1 MRCRLARTA
10 IGGLVL
16 LLLACSAPTTPAAS
30 RAAPEPAGPG
40 AASTSAPAAAAQPAA
55 PPARA
60 KFEYM
65 MIVPIV
71 NYWHQYVAQEKGL
84 FEAQNLE
91 VEFSYA
97 DNSSKVVQALASGS
111 VPLGGPSPDAVI
123 NAVEHGS
130 NLVLVAGEV
139 NKMAYSLV
147 ASRDVRSYADLR
159 GKTLAVIG
167 LQEGSTVV
175 LKKMLGD
182 HGLRPDDYSLVP
194 VGGTANRA
202 AAVSNGT
209 TAAAMIGQPQDFRLT
224 AEGFTNLGNSYDVF
238 PYYPSR
244 RHHYPPRLGAAK
256 RRRARPLPA
265 RDRAGRP
272 LDLRSRQPR
281 RRGDRGRQRA
291 EDELRRGAA
300 QLRPADHANA
310 GHPAAMAT
318 SRWKACKPSSTR
330 WSTSTC
336 SAHGTGA
343 REVRRPDLPRAR
355 AALVL
360 SQGGGLGVS
369 NPQNSFT
376 PGGCGWP
383 KPEKVA

>member
-1 MRCRLARTA
+1 MRRRLARTA
-10 IGGLVL
+10 IGALVL
-16 LLLACSAPTTPAAS
+16 LLLACSAPAAPAGQPPARSQAATPAA
-30 RAAPEPAGPG
+30 PTG
-40 AASTSAPAAAAQPAA
+40 APAAAAQPTAQ
-55 PPARA
+55 PART
-60 KFEYM
+60 KVEYM

-111 VPLGGPSPDAVI
+111 VSLGGPSPDAVI

-130 NLVLVAGEV
+130 NLAFVAGEV

-182 HGLRPDDYSLVP
+182 HGLRPDDYGIVT

-238 PYYPSR
+238 PYYPLDVITTR
-244 RHHYPPRLGAAK
+244 RDWAQQNADVVTRYLRAIVQADRWIYDPANREDAAIVAVNVLKMSHDEALRSYDLLVTQTQAIPRDGDLPIEGLQAVIDTMVDIDLLSP
-256 RRRARPLPA
+256 PLPA
-265 RDRAGRP
+265 P
-272 LDLRSRQPR
+272 EKYVDLTYL
-281 RRGDRGRQRA
+281 
-291 EDELRRGAA
+291 E
-300 QLRPADHANA
+300 
-310 GHPAAMAT
+310 
-318 SRWKACKPSSTR
+318 
-330 WSTSTC
+330 
-336 SAHGTGA
+336 
-343 REVRRPDLPRAR
+343 RAR
-355 AALVL
+355 R
-360 SQGGGLGVS
+360 
-369 NPQNSFT
+369 
-376 PGGCGWP
+376 
-383 KPEKVA
+383 